1 MTELPTIFVSHGA
14 PTLAIEPG
22 PAHRFLRT
30 FGRDLGRPASILVLS
45 AHFDAPIATVTACAV
60 PETIY
65 DFGGFSEALYNITY
79 PAAGNPALAHRVS
92 DLLSAA
98 AIPTRMDEQR
108 GLDHGAWIPLSLM
121 YPDADV
127 PVVQLSVDSRKGAAY
142 HFRLGKLLQPLREEG
157 VLIIGSGG
165 ATHNLSHAMRAPLD
179 APLVDWAI
187 SFREWLAEAVENDH
201 RDDLANYRAIAPDAH
216 RNHPTEEHF
225 LPLLCAMGAA
235 DPDEPRRRVHRSH
248 TYGALA
254 MDAYLF
260 GAQNV
265 ATELGNAPVL

>member
-1 MTELPTIFVSHGA
+1 MTHLPTVFVSHGA

-22 PAHRFLRT
+22 AAHRFLKT

-45 AHFDAPIATVTACAV
+45 AHFDAPVATLTASAA
-60 PETIY
+60 PRTIH
-65 DFGGFSEALYNITY
+65 DFGGFPKALYDMTY
-79 PAAGNPALAHRVS
+79 PAPGNPALARRVA

-98 AIPTRMDEQR
+98 GIATRMDEER

-127 PVVQLSVDSRKGAAY
+127 PVVQLSIDSRKGAAY
-142 HFRLGKLLQPLREEG
+142 HFHLGERLRPLRDEG

-165 ATHNLSHAMRAPLD
+165 ATHSLSHAMRAPQD
-179 APLVDWAI
+179 APLVDWAD
-187 SFREWLAEAVENDH
+187 SFREWLAEAVESDR
-201 RDDLANYRAIAPDAH
+201 RDELADYRAAAPEAH

-225 LPLLCAMGAA
+225 LPLLCAIGATE
-235 DPDEPRRRVHRSH
+235 PDEPRRRVHQSD

-254 MDAYLF
+254 MDAYVF
-260 GAQNV
+260 GTQAVSDQ
-265 ATELGNAPVL
+265 